1 MKEKFEEWVVAQFG
15 EKMKELFAY
24 DEKNGY
30 VDQVVNAMWIGFNA
44 GYVLAN

>member
-1 MKEKFEEWVVAQFG
+1 MKDKFEEWLIKQFG
-15 EKMKELFAY
+15 EEVKSRFVY

-30 VDQVVNAMWIGFNA
+30 VDQIVNAMWIGFNA